1 MKSFKLFAEQ
11 ASPMI
16 NPPKNEF
23 DNKKDVVE
31 GDRGAKYQIK
41 SIGKDSRG
49 EYYIS
54 PSTGKK
60 VYKSGVNKGDHEN
73 PKTGNITAKVVKED
87 EDMVS
92 HVKEAGP
99 FSYGTKPPRKGSVAY
114 NALIKRKEHEKNKP
128 PIEPKDQMVGT
139 AKVVKEDQELKAA
152 VDRRDQ
158 NRKKYGFSK
167 AEKIYAN
174 EFDKIMAKRYG
185 KAKPIPA
192 RLSDK
197 DIQEND
203 KKVRFELDPNR
214 PFDPDKPKK
223 NHIAKPGKYGQGY
236 SIAKHLAKQGMAKGL
251 AKEENDPREY
261 DYEGDMARSDLR
273 SIINN
278 AKEIHDMLEDNTNLA
293 EWVQSKITL
302 AEDYISTVR
311 NYMKSE
317 NEN

>member
-1 MKSFKLFAEQ
+1 
-11 ASPMI
+11 
-16 NPPKNEF
+16 
-23 DNKKDVVE
+23 
-31 GDRGAKYQIK
+31 
-41 SIGKDSRG
+41 
-49 EYYIS
+49 
-54 PSTGKK
+54 
-60 VYKSGVNKGDHEN
+60 
-73 PKTGNITAKVVKED
+73 
-87 EDMVS
+87 
-92 HVKEAGP
+92 
-99 FSYGTKPPRKGSVAY
+99 
-114 NALIKRKEHEKNKP
+114 
-128 PIEPKDQMVGT
+128 
-139 AKVVKEDQELKAA
+139 
-152 VDRRDQ
+152 
-158 NRKKYGFSK
+158 
-167 AEKIYAN
+167 
-174 EFDKIMAKRYG
+174 MAKRYG